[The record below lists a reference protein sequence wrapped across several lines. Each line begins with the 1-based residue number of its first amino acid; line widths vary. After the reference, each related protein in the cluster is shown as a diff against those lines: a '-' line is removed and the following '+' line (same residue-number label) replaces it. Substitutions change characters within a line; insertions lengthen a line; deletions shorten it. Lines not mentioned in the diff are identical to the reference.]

1 MLLKYFS
8 NISDLQ
14 RRQFEDLEP
23 LYREWNAKINVVSR
37 KDIDNLMLH
46 HVLHSLAIAK
56 AFEPAGAAGSTA
68 FHPAGASVLPAF
80 EPAGAG
86 ALSAFESAGA
96 GAMSAFGPA
105 GAAGSTA
112 FGSVAGGGL
121 LPAFEDGDRVL
132 DVGTGGGF
140 PGIPLAILFP
150 GVKFTLCD
158 SVGKKLIV
166 AEAVAKALGLD
177 NVEVVHSR
185 VEDLIKAQLGK
196 GQAKR
201 RAQSKGDKQLSG
213 DAQGVGDAQASAGAA
228 FSFVV
233 SRAVTDLSNFLPW
246 VKGGYSK
253 GIYYLKGGDVTDAPL
268 FADRGALLQEIDVAL
283 KKNGLSRDNVK
294 IFNICDAF
302 EEEFFEQKRVLFI
315 SDKKF

>member
-56 AFEPAGAAGSTA
+56 AFES
-68 FHPAGASVLPAF
+68 
-80 EPAGAG
+80 AGAG

-105 GAAGSTA
+105 GAAG
-112 FGSVAGGGL
+112 

-166 AEAVAKALGLD
+166 ADAVAKALGLD

-196 GQAKR
+196 
-201 RAQSKGDKQLSG
+201 
-213 DAQGVGDAQASAGAA
+213 AQASAGAA

>member
-14 RRQFEDLEP
+14 RRQFADLEP

-56 AFEPAGAAGSTA
+56 AFEPAGAAG
-68 FHPAGASVLPAF
+68 
-80 EPAGAG
+80 
-86 ALSAFESAGA
+86 
-96 GAMSAFGPA
+96 
-105 GAAGSTA
+105 
-112 FGSVAGGGL
+112 

-185 VEDLIKAQLGK
+185 VEDLIK
-196 GQAKR
+196 
-201 RAQSKGDKQLSG
+201 
-213 DAQGVGDAQASAGAA
+213 AQASAGAA

>member
-56 AFEPAGAAGSTA
+56 AFES
-68 FHPAGASVLPAF
+68 
-80 EPAGAG
+80 AGAG
-86 ALSAFESAGA
+86 ALSAF
-96 GAMSAFGPA
+96 GPA
-105 GAAGSTA
+105 GAAA
-112 FGSVAGGGL
+112 

-196 GQAKR
+196 
-201 RAQSKGDKQLSG
+201 
-213 DAQGVGDAQASAGAA
+213 AQARAGAA

>member
-1 MLLKYFS
+1 MLFKYFS

-56 AFEPAGAAGSTA
+56 AF
-68 FHPAGASVLPAF
+68 
-80 EPAGAG
+80 
-86 ALSAFESAGA
+86 
-96 GAMSAFGPA
+96 GPA
-105 GAAGSTA
+105 GAAG
-112 FGSVAGGGL
+112 

-185 VEDLIKAQLGK
+185 VEDLIK
-196 GQAKR
+196 
-201 RAQSKGDKQLSG
+201 
-213 DAQGVGDAQASAGAA
+213 AQASAGAA

>member
-56 AFEPAGAAGSTA
+56 AFES
-68 FHPAGASVLPAF
+68 
-80 EPAGAG
+80 AGAG
-86 ALSAFESAGA
+86 ALSAF
-96 GAMSAFGPA
+96 GPA
-105 GAAGSTA
+105 GAAA
-112 FGSVAGGGL
+112 

-185 VEDLIKAQLGK
+185 VEDLIKAK
-196 GQAKR
+196 
-201 RAQSKGDKQLSG
+201 
-213 DAQGVGDAQASAGAA
+213 ASAGAA

-246 VKGGYSK
+246 VNGGYSK

>member
-56 AFEPAGAAGSTA
+56 AFEPAGAAG
-68 FHPAGASVLPAF
+68 
-80 EPAGAG
+80 
-86 ALSAFESAGA
+86 
-96 GAMSAFGPA
+96 
-105 GAAGSTA
+105 
-112 FGSVAGGGL
+112 

-185 VEDLIKAQLGK
+185 AEDLIK
-196 GQAKR
+196 
-201 RAQSKGDKQLSG
+201 
-213 DAQGVGDAQASAGAA
+213 AQASAGAA

-283 KKNGLSRDNVK
+283 KKNGLSTDNVK

>member
-14 RRQFEDLEP
+14 RRQFADLEP

-56 AFEPAGAAGSTA
+56 AFEPAGA
-68 FHPAGASVLPAF
+68 
-80 EPAGAG
+80 
-86 ALSAFESAGA
+86 

-105 GAAGSTA
+105 GAAG
-112 FGSVAGGGL
+112 

-196 GQAKR
+196 
-201 RAQSKGDKQLSG
+201 
-213 DAQGVGDAQASAGAA
+213 AQASAGAA

-315 SDKKF
+315 SEKKF

>member
-56 AFEPAGAAGSTA
+56 AFEPAGAAG
-68 FHPAGASVLPAF
+68 
-80 EPAGAG
+80 
-86 ALSAFESAGA
+86 
-96 GAMSAFGPA
+96 
-105 GAAGSTA
+105 
-112 FGSVAGGGL
+112 

-166 AEAVAKALGLD
+166 AESVAKALGLD

-201 RAQSKGDKQLSG
+201 RAQSKGDKHSKGDKQLSG
-213 DAQGVGDAQASAGAA
+213 DAQGVGDVQASAGAA

>member
-56 AFEPAGAAGSTA
+56 AFEPAGAAA
-68 FHPAGASVLPAF
+68 
-80 EPAGAG
+80 
-86 ALSAFESAGA
+86 
-96 GAMSAFGPA
+96 
-105 GAAGSTA
+105 
-112 FGSVAGGGL
+112 

-196 GQAKR
+196 AK
-201 RAQSKGDKQLSG
+201 
-213 DAQGVGDAQASAGAA
+213 ASAGAA

>member
-56 AFEPAGAAGSTA
+56 AFEPAGAAG
-68 FHPAGASVLPAF
+68 
-80 EPAGAG
+80 
-86 ALSAFESAGA
+86 
-96 GAMSAFGPA
+96 
-105 GAAGSTA
+105 
-112 FGSVAGGGL
+112 

-166 AEAVAKALGLD
+166 ADAVAKALGLD

-196 GQAKR
+196 AK
-201 RAQSKGDKQLSG
+201 ASG
-213 DAQGVGDAQASAGAA
+213 GAA

-233 SRAVTDLSNFLPW
+233 SRAVTDWSNFLPW

>member
-56 AFEPAGAAGSTA
+56 AFEPAGAAG
-68 FHPAGASVLPAF
+68 
-80 EPAGAG
+80 
-86 ALSAFESAGA
+86 
-96 GAMSAFGPA
+96 
-105 GAAGSTA
+105 
-112 FGSVAGGGL
+112 

-185 VEDLIKAQLGK
+185 VVVLIKAQLGK
-196 GQAKR
+196 AK
-201 RAQSKGDKQLSG
+201 ASG
-213 DAQGVGDAQASAGAA
+213 GAA

>member
-14 RRQFEDLEP
+14 RRQFADLEP

-56 AFEPAGAAGSTA
+56 AFE
-68 FHPAGASVLPAF
+68 
-80 EPAGAG
+80 
-86 ALSAFESAGA
+86 SAGA

-105 GAAGSTA
+105 GAAG
-112 FGSVAGGGL
+112 

-196 GQAKR
+196 AK
-201 RAQSKGDKQLSG
+201 
-213 DAQGVGDAQASAGAA
+213 ASAGAA

>member
-56 AFEPAGAAGSTA
+56 AFES
-68 FHPAGASVLPAF
+68 
-80 EPAGAG
+80 AGAG
-86 ALSAFESAGA
+86 ALSAF
-96 GAMSAFGPA
+96 GPA
-105 GAAGSTA
+105 GAAA
-112 FGSVAGGGL
+112 

-185 VEDLIKAQLGK
+185 VEDLIKAQLEK
-196 GQAKR
+196 
-201 RAQSKGDKQLSG
+201 
-213 DAQGVGDAQASAGAA
+213 AQASAGAA

>member
-56 AFEPAGAAGSTA
+56 AF
-68 FHPAGASVLPAF
+68 
-80 EPAGAG
+80 
-86 ALSAFESAGA
+86 
-96 GAMSAFGPA
+96 GPA
-105 GAAGSTA
+105 GAAG
-112 FGSVAGGGL
+112 

-185 VEDLIKAQLGK
+185 VEDRIK
-196 GQAKR
+196 
-201 RAQSKGDKQLSG
+201 
-213 DAQGVGDAQASAGAA
+213 AQASAGAA

-233 SRAVTDLSNFLPW
+233 SRAVTELSNFLPW
-246 VKGGYSK
+246 VEGGYSK
-253 GIYYLKGGDVTDAPL
+253 GIY
-268 FADRGALLQEIDVAL
+268 
-283 KKNGLSRDNVK
+283 
-294 IFNICDAF
+294 
-302 EEEFFEQKRVLFI
+302 
-315 SDKKF
+315 

>member
-56 AFEPAGAAGSTA
+56 AF
-68 FHPAGASVLPAF
+68 
-80 EPAGAG
+80 
-86 ALSAFESAGA
+86 
-96 GAMSAFGPA
+96 GPA
-105 GAAGSTA
+105 GAAG
-112 FGSVAGGGL
+112 

-166 AEAVAKALGLD
+166 ADAVAKALGLD

-196 GQAKR
+196 
-201 RAQSKGDKQLSG
+201 
-213 DAQGVGDAQASAGAA
+213 AQASAGAA

>member
-56 AFEPAGAAGSTA
+56 AFES
-68 FHPAGASVLPAF
+68 
-80 EPAGAG
+80 AGAG

-196 GQAKR
+196 
-201 RAQSKGDKQLSG
+201 
-213 DAQGVGDAQASAGAA
+213 AQASAGAA

>member
-14 RRQFEDLEP
+14 RRQFADLEP

-56 AFEPAGAAGSTA
+56 AFES
-68 FHPAGASVLPAF
+68 
-80 EPAGAG
+80 AGAG
-86 ALSAFESAGA
+86 ALSAFGS
-96 GAMSAFGPA
+96 A
-105 GAAGSTA
+105 GAAG
-112 FGSVAGGGL
+112 

-166 AEAVAKALGLD
+166 AESVAKALGLD

-196 GQAKR
+196 AK
-201 RAQSKGDKQLSG
+201 ASG
-213 DAQGVGDAQASAGAA
+213 GGA

>member
-56 AFEPAGAAGSTA
+56 AFEPAGAAG
-68 FHPAGASVLPAF
+68 
-80 EPAGAG
+80 
-86 ALSAFESAGA
+86 
-96 GAMSAFGPA
+96 
-105 GAAGSTA
+105 
-112 FGSVAGGGL
+112 

-185 VEDLIKAQLGK
+185 VEDLIKAQ
-196 GQAKR
+196 A
-201 RAQSKGDKQLSG
+201 SG
-213 DAQGVGDAQASAGAA
+213 GAA

>member
-105 GAAGSTA
+105 GAAG
-112 FGSVAGGGL
+112 

-196 GQAKR
+196 AQAMR

-213 DAQGVGDAQASAGAA
+213 DAQGVGDVQASAGAA

>member
-56 AFEPAGAAGSTA
+56 AF
-68 FHPAGASVLPAF
+68 
-80 EPAGAG
+80 
-86 ALSAFESAGA
+86 
-96 GAMSAFGPA
+96 GPA

-112 FGSVAGGGL
+112 FGPAGAAG

-166 AEAVAKALGLD
+166 AESVAKALGLD

-213 DAQGVGDAQASAGAA
+213 DAQGVGDVQASAGAA

>member
-56 AFEPAGAAGSTA
+56 AF
-68 FHPAGASVLPAF
+68 
-80 EPAGAG
+80 
-86 ALSAFESAGA
+86 
-96 GAMSAFGPA
+96 GPA
-105 GAAGSTA
+105 GAAG
-112 FGSVAGGGL
+112 

-196 GQAKR
+196 AK
-201 RAQSKGDKQLSG
+201 ASG
-213 DAQGVGDAQASAGAA
+213 CAA

>member
-56 AFEPAGAAGSTA
+56 AFE
-68 FHPAGASVLPAF
+68 
-80 EPAGAG
+80 
-86 ALSAFESAGA
+86 
-96 GAMSAFGPA
+96 PA

-185 VEDLIKAQLGK
+185 VEDLIK
-196 GQAKR
+196 
-201 RAQSKGDKQLSG
+201 
-213 DAQGVGDAQASAGAA
+213 AQASAGAA

>member
-56 AFEPAGAAGSTA
+56 AFEPAGAAG
-68 FHPAGASVLPAF
+68 
-80 EPAGAG
+80 
-86 ALSAFESAGA
+86 
-96 GAMSAFGPA
+96 
-105 GAAGSTA
+105 
-112 FGSVAGGGL
+112 

-185 VEDLIKAQLGK
+185 VEDLIKAQ
-196 GQAKR
+196 AR
-201 RAQSKGDKQLSG
+201 
-213 DAQGVGDAQASAGAA
+213 VGAA

>member
-96 GAMSAFGPA
+96 GAMSAFEPA
-105 GAAGSTA
+105 GAAG
-112 FGSVAGGGL
+112 

-166 AEAVAKALGLD
+166 ADAVAKALGLD

-213 DAQGVGDAQASAGAA
+213 DAQGVGDVQASAGAA

>member
-56 AFEPAGAAGSTA
+56 AF
-68 FHPAGASVLPAF
+68 
-80 EPAGAG
+80 
-86 ALSAFESAGA
+86 
-96 GAMSAFGPA
+96 GPA
-105 GAAGSTA
+105 GAAG
-112 FGSVAGGGL
+112 

-185 VEDLIKAQLGK
+185 AEDLIKAQLGK
-196 GQAKR
+196 AK
-201 RAQSKGDKQLSG
+201 
-213 DAQGVGDAQASAGAA
+213 ASAGAA

>member
-68 FHPAGASVLPAF
+68 FHPAGA
-80 EPAGAG
+80 AG
-86 ALSAFESAGA
+86 
-96 GAMSAFGPA
+96 
-105 GAAGSTA
+105 
-112 FGSVAGGGL
+112 

-166 AEAVAKALGLD
+166 ANAVAKALGLD

-185 VEDLIKAQLGK
+185 VEDIIKAQLGK

-213 DAQGVGDAQASAGAA
+213 DAQGVGDVQARVGAA

>member
-68 FHPAGASVLPAF
+68 FASAGASALP
-80 EPAGAG
+80 
-86 ALSAFESAGA
+86 
-96 GAMSAFGPA
+96 AFGPA
-105 GAAGSTA
+105 GAAG
-112 FGSVAGGGL
+112 

-185 VEDLIKAQLGK
+185 AEDLIKAQLGK
-196 GQAKR
+196 
-201 RAQSKGDKQLSG
+201 
-213 DAQGVGDAQASAGAA
+213 AQASAGAA

>member
-56 AFEPAGAAGSTA
+56 
-68 FHPAGASVLPAF
+68 
-80 EPAGAG
+80 
-86 ALSAFESAGA
+86 
-96 GAMSAFGPA
+96 AFGPA

-196 GQAKR
+196 
-201 RAQSKGDKQLSG
+201 
-213 DAQGVGDAQASAGAA
+213 AQASAGAA

>member
-56 AFEPAGAAGSTA
+56 AF
-68 FHPAGASVLPAF
+68 
-80 EPAGAG
+80 
-86 ALSAFESAGA
+86 
-96 GAMSAFGPA
+96 GPA
-105 GAAGSTA
+105 GAAG
-112 FGSVAGGGL
+112 

-150 GVKFTLCD
+150 EVKFTLCD

-166 AEAVAKALGLD
+166 AESVAKALGLD

-196 GQAKR
+196 AK
-201 RAQSKGDKQLSG
+201 
-213 DAQGVGDAQASAGAA
+213 ASAGAA

>member
-14 RRQFEDLEP
+14 RRQFEDWEP

-56 AFEPAGAAGSTA
+56 AFEPAGAAG
-68 FHPAGASVLPAF
+68 V
-80 EPAGAG
+80 
-86 ALSAFESAGA
+86 
-96 GAMSAFGPA
+96 
-105 GAAGSTA
+105 
-112 FGSVAGGGL
+112 
-121 LPAFEDGDRVL
+121 PAFEDGDRVL

-196 GQAKR
+196 AK
-201 RAQSKGDKQLSG
+201 ASG
-213 DAQGVGDAQASAGAA
+213 GAA

>member
-56 AFEPAGAAGSTA
+56 AFES
-68 FHPAGASVLPAF
+68 
-80 EPAGAG
+80 AGAG

-105 GAAGSTA
+105 GAAG
-112 FGSVAGGGL
+112 

-166 AEAVAKALGLD
+166 ADAVAKALGLD

-196 GQAKR
+196 AK
-201 RAQSKGDKQLSG
+201 
-213 DAQGVGDAQASAGAA
+213 ASAGAA

>member
-56 AFEPAGAAGSTA
+56 AFEPAGAAG
-68 FHPAGASVLPAF
+68 
-80 EPAGAG
+80 
-86 ALSAFESAGA
+86 
-96 GAMSAFGPA
+96 
-105 GAAGSTA
+105 
-112 FGSVAGGGL
+112 

-166 AEAVAKALGLD
+166 ADAVAKALGLD

-185 VEDLIKAQLGK
+185 VEDLIKEQLGK
-196 GQAKR
+196 
-201 RAQSKGDKQLSG
+201 
-213 DAQGVGDAQASAGAA
+213 AQASASAA

>member
-56 AFEPAGAAGSTA
+56 AFEPAGAAG
-68 FHPAGASVLPAF
+68 
-80 EPAGAG
+80 
-86 ALSAFESAGA
+86 
-96 GAMSAFGPA
+96 
-105 GAAGSTA
+105 
-112 FGSVAGGGL
+112 

-166 AEAVAKALGLD
+166 AEAVAKALRLD

-185 VEDLIKAQLGK
+185 AEDLIKAQ
-196 GQAKR
+196 
-201 RAQSKGDKQLSG
+201 
-213 DAQGVGDAQASAGAA
+213 ASAGEA

>member
-56 AFEPAGAAGSTA
+56 AFEPAGAAG
-68 FHPAGASVLPAF
+68 
-80 EPAGAG
+80 
-86 ALSAFESAGA
+86 
-96 GAMSAFGPA
+96 
-105 GAAGSTA
+105 
-112 FGSVAGGGL
+112 

-166 AEAVAKALGLD
+166 AEAVAKALRLD

-185 VEDLIKAQLGK
+185 AEDLIKAQLGK
-196 GQAKR
+196 AK
-201 RAQSKGDKQLSG
+201 ASG
-213 DAQGVGDAQASAGAA
+213 GAA

>member
-56 AFEPAGAAGSTA
+56 AF
-68 FHPAGASVLPAF
+68 
-80 EPAGAG
+80 
-86 ALSAFESAGA
+86 
-96 GAMSAFGPA
+96 GPA
-105 GAAGSTA
+105 GAAG
-112 FGSVAGGGL
+112 

-196 GQAKR
+196 AK
-201 RAQSKGDKQLSG
+201 
-213 DAQGVGDAQASAGAA
+213 VSAGAA

>member
-14 RRQFEDLEP
+14 RRQFADLEP

-56 AFEPAGAAGSTA
+56 AFHPAGAAG
-68 FHPAGASVLPAF
+68 
-80 EPAGAG
+80 
-86 ALSAFESAGA
+86 
-96 GAMSAFGPA
+96 
-105 GAAGSTA
+105 
-112 FGSVAGGGL
+112 

-185 VEDLIKAQLGK
+185 AEDLIKAQLGK
-196 GQAKR
+196 AK
-201 RAQSKGDKQLSG
+201 
-213 DAQGVGDAQASAGAA
+213 VSAGAA

-253 GIYYLKGGDVTDAPL
+253 GIYYLKGGNVTDAPL

>member
-56 AFEPAGAAGSTA
+56 AF
-68 FHPAGASVLPAF
+68 
-80 EPAGAG
+80 
-86 ALSAFESAGA
+86 
-96 GAMSAFGPA
+96 GPA
-105 GAAGSTA
+105 GAAG
-112 FGSVAGGGL
+112 

-196 GQAKR
+196 
-201 RAQSKGDKQLSG
+201 
-213 DAQGVGDAQASAGAA
+213 AQASAGAA

>member
-56 AFEPAGAAGSTA
+56 AFEPAGAAG
-68 FHPAGASVLPAF
+68 
-80 EPAGAG
+80 
-86 ALSAFESAGA
+86 
-96 GAMSAFGPA
+96 
-105 GAAGSTA
+105 
-112 FGSVAGGGL
+112 

-166 AEAVAKALGLD
+166 ADAVAKALGLD

-196 GQAKR
+196 AKAR
-201 RAQSKGDKQLSG
+201 
-213 DAQGVGDAQASAGAA
+213 AGAA

>member
-56 AFEPAGAAGSTA
+56 AFEPAGAAG
-68 FHPAGASVLPAF
+68 
-80 EPAGAG
+80 
-86 ALSAFESAGA
+86 
-96 GAMSAFGPA
+96 
-105 GAAGSTA
+105 
-112 FGSVAGGGL
+112 

-132 DVGTGGGF
+132 DVGTGGGV

-185 VEDLIKAQLGK
+185 VEDLIKAQ
-196 GQAKR
+196 A
-201 RAQSKGDKQLSG
+201 SG
-213 DAQGVGDAQASAGAA
+213 GAA

>member
-56 AFEPAGAAGSTA
+56 AF
-68 FHPAGASVLPAF
+68 
-80 EPAGAG
+80 
-86 ALSAFESAGA
+86 
-96 GAMSAFGPA
+96 GPA
-105 GAAGSTA
+105 GAAG
-112 FGSVAGGGL
+112 

-185 VEDLIKAQLGK
+185 VEDLIKAK
-196 GQAKR
+196 
-201 RAQSKGDKQLSG
+201 
-213 DAQGVGDAQASAGAA
+213 ASAGAA